1 MTLLPLLDPSMVVL
15 LDRALDATAFLSQL
29 NQTGARFLVR
39 AKSTRRPPVLTHL
52 SDGSYLSDLHGLPVR
67 ILDAELTVTVPTA
80 AGSATATG

>member
-1 MTLLPLLDPSMVVL
+1 M
-15 LDRALDATAFLSQL
+15 
-29 NQTGARFLVR
+29 R